1 MFYDENESELR
12 RSDECF
18 ETAIARAISVGVLE
32 RVRISNSFIPTHEKA
47 EGMAREN
54 LLDIL
59 NAARISINSAG
70 PLTASHQLS
79 YAGAIN
85 QTACID
91 RLGRI
96 DALVTTVMI
105 VALENKAER
114 VHLLMAA
121 PTLGGLGCFL

>member
-1 MFYDENESELR
+1 M
-12 RSDECF
+12 
-18 ETAIARAISVGVLE
+18 GVLE

-47 EGMAREN
+47 EGIAHEN

-59 NAARISINSAG
+59 RRRQNLHQLSRATDTPPI
-70 PLTASHQLS
+70 QLS

-96 DALVTTVMI
+96 DALVS
-105 VALENKAER
+105 
-114 VHLLMAA
+114 
-121 PTLGGLGCFL
+121 